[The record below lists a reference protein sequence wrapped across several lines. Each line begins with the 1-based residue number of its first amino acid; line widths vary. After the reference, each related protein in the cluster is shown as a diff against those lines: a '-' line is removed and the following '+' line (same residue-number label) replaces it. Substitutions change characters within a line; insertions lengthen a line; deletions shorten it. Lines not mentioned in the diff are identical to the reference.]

1 MFFCFFFSDTWIGYQ
16 QGNGWRYACVCMTC
30 DPLWYTVLHKLFHC
44 LTMSRNNI
52 FFSLFLDQSQ
62 CCKKMH
68 CSDSC
73 WKADFWSLVPPSS
86 SFLWF
91 PPAMSHFAFITFP
104 SSIKWNNPKKYFTC
118 TGHDHNPAICAL
130 AINQFSFFH
139 LLVVYQYHIVG
150 WQKLPLPFQ
159 SGSLKVFWQLC
170 HLTMIHQSFWFM
182 LPYEAV
188 SPFNFHHLHLCC
200 GVHSQ
205 YVWDWAVPVQLKR
218 LKLES
223 YLWSK
228 WPCWF
233 HLWTWI
239 AVHMGASFT
248 LIAGQQSKSNI
259 VLHPFLVIVDDALQD
274 HYV

>member
-1 MFFCFFFSDTWIGYQ
+1 MDEDMLVFAWHVILSDTQCCTNSFI
-16 QGNGWRYACVCMTC
+16 AS
-30 DPLWYTVLHKLFHC
+30 F
-44 LTMSRNNI
+44 MSRNNI

-73 WKADFWSLVPPSS
+73 WKADFWTLVPPSS

-118 TGHDHNPAICAL
+118 TGHDHNPGICAL
-130 AINQFSFFH
+130 AINKFSFFH

-170 HLTMIHQSFWFM
+170 HLTMKHTSELLVYAAIWGSFTFQ
-182 LPYEAV
+182 LS
-188 SPFNFHHLHLCC
+188 SPSPLLWSAFPICLRLCC
-200 GVHSQ
+200 PSTTQETQAG
-205 YVWDWAVPVQLKR
+205 
-218 LKLES
+218 KLFME
-223 YLWSK
+223 
-228 WPCWF
+228 
-233 HLWTWI
+233 
-239 AVHMGASFT
+239 
-248 LIAGQQSKSNI
+248 
-259 VLHPFLVIVDDALQD
+259 
-274 HYV
+274 